1 MSLAAVG
8 KGWSGCDGDIKAA
21 HRGGVFFRITGDCR
35 VYPYMVSGSCDV
47 IWREPFYGRSI

>member
-8 KGWSGCDGDIKAA
+8 KGWSGCGGDIKAA